1 MKTNGLAGLTYFG
14 APLSIYSVCQRYFRI
29 FYGLSEL
36 TYPGAPSK
44 IWCATAPSGEF
55 FPSFSYLGDPRLLV
69 QKDEELTG
77 KGPCKNA

>member
-1 MKTNGLAGLTYFG
+1 MGLPGSLISV
-14 APLSIYSVCQRYFRI
+14 PPVIYGVCQRYFRI
-29 FYGLSEL
+29 FYRLSGL
-36 TYPGAPSK
+36 TYPGAPCK
-44 IWCATAPSGEF
+44 IWRVPPLLPENF